1 MSDPARE
8 RPRYRDRRSSSLM
21 PGPAPNDSGP
31 KLGSYVKH
39 AFLYPWNLLF
49 FLGGAALAAMS
60 PYPDALI
67 PIIGGLEL
75 AYLTGLSSIPR
86 FRTAIDAKLAARA
99 RGGSTTTAAAESSQ
113 QSLER
118 ILESLPAP
126 ALRRFLLLRQRCF
139 EMRSIASG
147 VRGQAGLD
155 SAESIRTPALD
166 RLLYLFLRLLVS
178 QNGLDR
184 FLRSTSEKDLEGKLA
199 DVRTRLEAA
208 KTAGDERVK
217 NSLQD
222 SLADAELRLD
232 NYKKAA
238 KDAEFVAIELD
249 RIETKIQA
257 LIEMGVSRQDPDYLS
272 HQVTAAA
279 ESMQHT
285 EAAVNQ
291 LQHLTGLADQ
301 IEEPPPI
308 LEANIGGLVARDR

>member
-1 MSDPARE
+1 MAH
-8 RPRYRDRRSSSLM
+8 
-21 PGPAPNDSGP
+21 NDSS
-31 KLGSYVKH
+31 GSGLREYVKH

-49 FLGGAALAAMS
+49 FVGGAALAAMS
-60 PYPDALI
+60 PHPDAFL
-67 PIIGGLEL
+67 PIIGALEL

-86 FRTAIDAKLAARA
+86 FRTAIDAKIAAKARA
-99 RGGSTTTAAAESSQ
+99 GRASSGASSSSQ

-147 VRGQAGLD
+147 IRGQADASPD

-184 FLRSTSEKDLEGKLA
+184 FLRSTSEKDLAAKLA
-199 DVRTRLEAA
+199 DVRTRFEAA
-208 KTAGDERVK
+208 KTTGDERVT

-222 SLADAELRLD
+222 SVADAELRLE
-232 NYKKAA
+232 NYRKAA

-285 EAAVNQ
+285 EAAVDQ

-301 IEEPPPI
+301 IEEPPAI
-308 LEANIGGLVARDR
+308 LESTIAGLVARDR

>member
-1 MSDPARE
+1 M
-8 RPRYRDRRSSSLM
+8 
-21 PGPAPNDSGP
+21 APNDSTGP

-39 AFLYPWNLLF
+39 AFLYPWNLLL
-49 FLGGAALAAMS
+49 FLGGVAAAAIS
-60 PYPDALI
+60 PYPDALL
-67 PIIGGLEL
+67 PILGALEL
-75 AYLTGLSSIPR
+75 AYLTGLSSMPR
-86 FRTAIDAKLAARA
+86 FRMAVDAQIAAKA
-99 RGGSTTTAAAESSQ
+99 RGASSDSPPSASSQ

-147 VRGQAGLD
+147 VRGQADDGASD

-184 FLRSTSEKDLEGKLA
+184 FLRSTSEKDLDARLT
-199 DVRTRLEAA
+199 DVRARLEAA
-208 KTAGDERVK
+208 KNGGDERVK

-222 SLADAELRLD
+222 SVADAELRLD
-232 NYKKAA
+232 NYRKAA

-301 IEEPPPI
+301 IDDPPPI
-308 LEANIGGLVARDR
+308 LEANIGGLVARER

>member
-1 MSDPARE
+1 M
-8 RPRYRDRRSSSLM
+8 
-21 PGPAPNDSGP
+21 APNDSSGP
-31 KLGSYVKH
+31 GLREYVKH

-49 FLGGAALAAMS
+49 LVGGAALAAMS
-60 PYPDALI
+60 PHPDAFL

-86 FRTAIDAKLAARA
+86 FRTAIDAKLAAKARA
-99 RGGSTTTAAAESSQ
+99 GRASAGAASATQ

-147 VRGQAGLD
+147 IRGQADTGPD

-184 FLRSTSEKDLEGKLA
+184 FLRSTSEKDLATKLA
-199 DVRTRLEAA
+199 DVRTRFEAA
-208 KTAGDERVK
+208 KTASDERVT

-222 SLADAELRLD
+222 SVADAELRLE
-232 NYKKAA
+232 NYRKAA

-285 EAAVNQ
+285 EAAVDQ

-301 IEEPPPI
+301 IEEPPAI
-308 LEANIGGLVARDR
+308 LESTIAGLVARDR

>member
-1 MSDPARE
+1 M
-8 RPRYRDRRSSSLM
+8 
-21 PGPAPNDSGP
+21 APNESSGAR
-31 KLGSYVKH
+31 LGSYVKH
-39 AFLYPWNLLF
+39 AFLYPWNLLI
-49 FLGGAALAAMS
+49 FLGGAAAAVMS
-60 PYPDALI
+60 PYPDAFL
-67 PIIGGLEL
+67 PIIGALEL

-86 FRTAIDAKLAARA
+86 FRTAVEAKIAARA
-99 RGGSTTTAAAESSQ
+99 RGSSSDETAPNASSQ
-113 QSLER
+113 SQSLER

-139 EMRSIASG
+139 EMRSITSG
-147 VRGQAGLD
+147 VRGQADTAAD

-184 FLRSTSEKDLEGKLA
+184 FLRSTSEKELEAKLA

-222 SLADAELRLD
+222 SVADAELRLD
-232 NYKKAA
+232 NYRKAA

>member
-1 MSDPARE
+1 M
-8 RPRYRDRRSSSLM
+8 
-21 PGPAPNDSGP
+21 APNGSGP
-31 KLGSYVKH
+31 GLREYVKH

-60 PYPDALI
+60 PHPDAFI

-75 AYLTGLSSIPR
+75 AYLTGLSSIQR
-86 FRTAIDAKLAARA
+86 FRTAIDAKIAAKARAARSD
-99 RGGSTTTAAAESSQ
+99 GGATTSQ

-118 ILESLPAP
+118 ILDSLPAP

-147 VRGQAGLD
+147 VRGQTGPD

-184 FLRSTSEKDLEGKLA
+184 FLRVTSEKELDAKLA
-199 DVRTRLEAA
+199 DIRARFEAA

-222 SLADAELRLD
+222 SVADAELRLD
-232 NYKKAA
+232 NYRKAA

-257 LIEMGVSRQDPDYLS
+257 LMEMGVSRQDPDYLS
-272 HQVTAAA
+272 TQVTAAA

-291 LQHLTGLADQ
+291 LQHLTGLADE

>member
-1 MSDPARE
+1 M
-8 RPRYRDRRSSSLM
+8 
-21 PGPAPNDSGP
+21 APNGSSGP
-31 KLGSYVKH
+31 GLRDYVKH

-49 FLGGAALAAMS
+49 FLGGATLAAMS
-60 PYPDALI
+60 PHPDAFI
-67 PIIGGLEL
+67 PIIGALEL
-75 AYLTGLSSIPR
+75 AYVTGLSSIPR
-86 FRTAIDAKLAARA
+86 FRTAIDAKIAAKA
-99 RGGSTTTAAAESSQ
+99 REGRVTSGATSSSQ

-147 VRGQAGLD
+147 VRGQADPGPD

-184 FLRSTSEKDLEGKLA
+184 FLRSTSEKDLEAKLA
-199 DVRTRLEAA
+199 DMRTRFEAA

-222 SLADAELRLD
+222 SVADAELRLE
-232 NYKKAA
+232 NYRKAA

-285 EAAVNQ
+285 EAAVNE

-301 IEEPPPI
+301 IEEPPAI
-308 LEANIGGLVARDR
+308 LESTIAGLVARDR

>member
-1 MSDPARE
+1 
-8 RPRYRDRRSSSLM
+8 
-21 PGPAPNDSGP
+21 
-31 KLGSYVKH
+31 
-39 AFLYPWNLLF
+39 
-49 FLGGAALAAMS
+49 
-60 PYPDALI
+60 
-67 PIIGGLEL
+67 
-75 AYLTGLSSIPR
+75 
-86 FRTAIDAKLAARA
+86 
-99 RGGSTTTAAAESSQ
+99 
-113 QSLER
+113 
-118 ILESLPAP
+118 
-126 ALRRFLLLRQRCF
+126 
-139 EMRSIASG
+139 MRSITSG
-147 VRGQAGLD
+147 VRGQADTAAD

-184 FLRSTSEKDLEGKLA
+184 FLRSTSEKELEAKLA

-222 SLADAELRLD
+222 SVADAELRLD
-232 NYKKAA
+232 NYRKAA

>member
-1 MSDPARE
+1 M
-8 RPRYRDRRSSSLM
+8 
-21 PGPAPNDSGP
+21 APNDQRGGMREYL
-31 KLGSYVKH
+31 KA
-39 AFLYPWNLLF
+39 AFLYPWNLLA

-60 PYPDALI
+60 PQPDAFV
-67 PIIGGLEL
+67 PIVMALEIAYLGGLS
-75 AYLTGLSSIPR
+75 AIPR

-99 RGGSTTTAAAESSQ
+99 RGGTSESSASPASQ
-113 QSLER
+113 QSLEK

-139 EMRSIASG
+139 EMRSITSG
-147 VRGQAGLD
+147 IRGQADHSTD

-166 RLLYLFLRLLVS
+166 RLLFLFLRLLVS

-184 FLRSTSEKDLEGKLA
+184 FLRSTSEKDLEAKLA

-208 KTAGDERVK
+208 KAANDERVTR
-217 NSLQD
+217 SLQD

-232 NYKKAA
+232 NYRKAM

>member
-1 MSDPARE
+1 M
-8 RPRYRDRRSSSLM
+8 
-21 PGPAPNDSGP
+21 APNDSPGP
-31 KLGSYVKH
+31 GLRGYVKH
-39 AFLYPWNLLF
+39 AFLYPWNILF

-60 PYPDALI
+60 PHPDAFI

-86 FRTAIDAKLAARA
+86 FRTAIDAKMAAKARA
-99 RGGSTTTAAAESSQ
+99 GRASSGASNSSQ

-147 VRGQAGLD
+147 VRGQADTSPD

-184 FLRSTSEKDLEGKLA
+184 FLRSTSEKDLESKLA

-208 KTAGDERVK
+208 KASSDERVT

-222 SLADAELRLD
+222 SVADAELRLE
-232 NYKKAA
+232 NYRKAA

-257 LIEMGVSRQDPDYLS
+257 LIEVGVSRQDPDYLS

-285 EAAVNQ
+285 EAAVNE

-301 IEEPPPI
+301 IEEPPAI
-308 LEANIGGLVARDR
+308 LESTIAGLVARDR

>member
-1 MSDPARE
+1 M
-8 RPRYRDRRSSSLM
+8 
-21 PGPAPNDSGP
+21 APNDSSGP
-31 KLGSYVKH
+31 GLRNYVKH

-60 PYPDALI
+60 PHPDAFI

-86 FRTAIDAKLAARA
+86 FRTAIDAKIAAKARA
-99 RGGSTTTAAAESSQ
+99 GRVSSGDSGSSQ

-147 VRGQAGLD
+147 VRGQADTGPD

-184 FLRSTSEKDLEGKLA
+184 FLRSTSEKDLSTKLA
-199 DVRTRLEAA
+199 ELRTRLEAA
-208 KTAGDERVK
+208 KTAGDDRVT

-222 SLADAELRLD
+222 SVADAELRLE
-232 NYKKAA
+232 NYRKAA

-257 LIEMGVSRQDPDYLS
+257 LIEMGVSRQDPDALS

-279 ESMQHT
+279 DSMHQT
-285 EAAVNQ
+285 EDAVNQ
-291 LQHLTGLADQ
+291 LQHLTGLADSLA
-301 IEEPPPI
+301 EPPAI
-308 LEANIGGLVARDR
+308 LEADLGRQVLRAR

>member
-1 MSDPARE
+1 M
-8 RPRYRDRRSSSLM
+8 
-21 PGPAPNDSGP
+21 APNESTSGAGM
-31 KLGSYVKH
+31 KEYVKH
-39 AFLYPWNLLF
+39 AFLFPWNLLAF
-49 FLGGAALAAMS
+49 IGGAALAAMS
-60 PYPDALI
+60 PHPDAFI
-67 PIIGGLEL
+67 PIVGALEI
-75 AYLTGLSSIPR
+75 AYLTGLTAIPR
-86 FRTAIDAKLAARA
+86 FRTAIDAKIAARR
-99 RGGSTTTAAAESSQ
+99 RGDTDTPRATGATE
-113 QSLER
+113 QSLEK

-139 EMRSIASG
+139 EMRSITSG
-147 VRGQAGLD
+147 IRGQADTASD

-166 RLLYLFLRLLVS
+166 RLLYLFRRRLVS

-184 FLRSTSEKDLEGKLA
+184 FLRSTSEKDLDAKLS
-199 DVRTRLEAA
+199 DVRARLEAA
-208 KTAGDERVK
+208 KTANDERVTR
-217 NSLQD
+217 SLQD

-232 NYKKAA
+232 NYRKAM

>member
-1 MSDPARE
+1 MPSPSGGAGIRE
-8 RPRYRDRRSSSLM
+8 YLKS
-21 PGPAPNDSGP
+21 
-31 KLGSYVKH
+31 
-39 AFLYPWNLLF
+39 AFLYPWNLLLF
-49 FLGGAALAAMS
+49 FGGLGLAAMS
-60 PYPDALI
+60 PYPDAFL
-67 PIIGGLEL
+67 PIVGGLEI
-75 AYLTGLSSIPR
+75 AYLTGLTALPR
-86 FRTAIDAKLAARA
+86 FRTAIDARLAKKA
-99 RGGSTTTAAAESSQ
+99 RGEPIDAKQTGSNEQT
-113 QSLER
+113 LER

-126 ALRRFLLLRQRCF
+126 ALRRFLILRQRCF

-147 VRGQAGLD
+147 VRGQADGAHD

-178 QNGLDR
+178 QHGLDR
-184 FLRSTSEKDLEGKLA
+184 FLRSTSEKDLETRLT
-199 DVRTRLEAA
+199 DVRTRFESA
-208 KTAGDERVK
+208 KAGGDERVTR
-217 NSLQD
+217 SLQD
-222 SLADAELRLD
+222 SVADAELRLD
-232 NYKKAA
+232 NYRKAA

-285 EAAVNQ
+285 EDAVNQ

-308 LEANIGGLVARDR
+308 LESNIGGLVMRDR

>member
-1 MSDPARE
+1 MG
-8 RPRYRDRRSSSLM
+8 PR
-21 PGPAPNDSGP
+21 
-31 KLGSYVKH
+31 LGSYVKH
-39 AFLYPWNLLF
+39 AFLYPWNMLL
-49 FLGGAALAAMS
+49 FLGGLAGAAMS

-67 PIIGGLEL
+67 PIISALEI

-86 FRTAIDAKLAARA
+86 FRTAVEAKIAARA
-99 RGGSTTTAAAESSQ
+99 RGSSADETAPNASSQ
-113 QSLER
+113 AQSLER

-139 EMRSIASG
+139 EMRSITSG
-147 VRGQAGLD
+147 VRGQADPGAD

-184 FLRSTSEKDLEGKLA
+184 FLRSTSEKELEAKLA

-208 KTAGDERVK
+208 KAAGDDRVK
-217 NSLQD
+217 NSLAD
-222 SLADAELRLD
+222 SVADAELRLD
-232 NYKKAA
+232 NYRKAA

>member
-1 MSDPARE
+1 M
-8 RPRYRDRRSSSLM
+8 
-21 PGPAPNDSGP
+21 APNDSPGP
-31 KLGSYVKH
+31 GLRDYVKH

-49 FLGGAALAAMS
+49 FLGGAALAALS
-60 PYPDALI
+60 PHPDAFL

-86 FRTAIDAKLAARA
+86 FRTAIDAKLAAKARA
-99 RGGSTTTAAAESSQ
+99 GRANSGASSSSQ

-147 VRGQAGLD
+147 IRGQADASPD

-184 FLRSTSEKDLEGKLA
+184 FLRSTSEKDLAAKLA
-199 DVRTRLEAA
+199 DVRTRFEAA
-208 KTAGDERVK
+208 KTTGDERVT

-222 SLADAELRLD
+222 SVADAELRLE
-232 NYKKAA
+232 NYRKAA

-279 ESMQHT
+279 ESMKHT
-285 EAAVNQ
+285 ETAVDQ

-301 IEEPPPI
+301 IEEPPAI
-308 LEANIGGLVARDR
+308 LESTIAGLVARDR

>member
-1 MSDPARE
+1 M
-8 RPRYRDRRSSSLM
+8 
-21 PGPAPNDSGP
+21 APNETPETG
-31 KLGSYVKH
+31 LRQYVKH

-49 FLGGAALAAMS
+49 FLGGTVLAAMS
-60 PYPDALI
+60 PHPDAALAI
-67 PIIGGLEL
+67 VGGLEIG
-75 AYLTGLSSIPR
+75 YLTGLSSIGR
-86 FRTAIDAKLAARA
+86 FRTAIDAKLAAKA
-99 RGGSTTTAAAESSQ
+99 RGNTETTRASASSQ
-113 QSLER
+113 QSLEK
-118 ILESLPAP
+118 ILEGLPAP

-139 EMRSIASG
+139 EMRSITSG
-147 VRGQAGLD
+147 IRGQADVAND

-166 RLLYLFLRLLVS
+166 RLLFLFLRLLVS

-184 FLRSTSEKDLEGKLA
+184 FLRSTSEKDLETKLA
-199 DVRTRLEAA
+199 DVRARLETAKAA
-208 KTAGDERVK
+208 SDERVTR
-217 NSLQD
+217 SLSD

-232 NYKKAA
+232 NYKKAV

-301 IEEPPPI
+301 VEEPPAI

>member
-1 MSDPARE
+1 MT
-8 RPRYRDRRSSSLM
+8 
-21 PGPAPNDSGP
+21 PNESVGAGI
-31 KLGSYVKH
+31 KEYVKH
-39 AFLYPWNLLF
+39 AFLFPWNLLAF
-49 FLGGAALAAMS
+49 VGGAALAAMS
-60 PYPDALI
+60 PHPDAFI
-67 PIIGGLEL
+67 PIVGALEI
-75 AYLTGLSSIPR
+75 AYLTGLTAIPR
-86 FRTAIDAKLAARA
+86 FRTAIDAKIAARR
-99 RGGSTTTAAAESSQ
+99 RGDADTPRVTGAAE
-113 QSLER
+113 QSLEK

-139 EMRSIASG
+139 EMRSITSG
-147 VRGQAGLD
+147 IRGQADSASD

-184 FLRSTSEKDLEGKLA
+184 FLRSTSEKDLDAKLS
-199 DVRTRLEAA
+199 DVRARLETAKAA
-208 KTAGDERVK
+208 NDERVTR
-217 NSLQD
+217 SLQD

-232 NYKKAA
+232 NYRKAA

>member
-1 MSDPARE
+1 M
-8 RPRYRDRRSSSLM
+8 
-21 PGPAPNDSGP
+21 APNDRGGGMREY
-31 KLGSYVKH
+31 LKH
-39 AFLYPWNLLF
+39 AFLHPWNLLA

-60 PYPDALI
+60 PRPDAFV
-67 PIIGGLEL
+67 PIIMGLEI
-75 AYLTGLSSIPR
+75 AYLTGLTAIPR
-86 FRTAIDAKLAARA
+86 FRTAIDAKIAARR
-99 RGGSTTTAAAESSQ
+99 RGDADTPRVTGTAE
-113 QSLER
+113 QSLEK

-139 EMRSIASG
+139 EMRSITSG
-147 VRGQAGLD
+147 IRGQADSASD

-184 FLRSTSEKDLEGKLA
+184 FLRSTSEKDLDAKLS
-199 DVRTRLEAA
+199 DVRARLETAKAA
-208 KTAGDERVK
+208 NDERVTR
-217 NSLQD
+217 SLQD

-232 NYKKAA
+232 NYRKAA

>member
-1 MSDPARE
+1 
-8 RPRYRDRRSSSLM
+8 
-21 PGPAPNDSGP
+21 
-31 KLGSYVKH
+31 
-39 AFLYPWNLLF
+39 
-49 FLGGAALAAMS
+49 MS
-60 PYPDALI
+60 PYPDALL
-67 PIIGGLEL
+67 PIVGGLEL

-86 FRTAIDAKLAARA
+86 FRTAIDAKIAARA
-99 RGGSTTTAAAESSQ
+99 RGSSADATPTTSQ
-113 QSLER
+113 QVSLDR

-139 EMRSIASG
+139 EMRSITSG
-147 VRGQAGLD
+147 VRGQADDAAD

-184 FLRSTSEKDLEGKLA
+184 FMRSTSEKDLEAKLT
-199 DVRTRLEAA
+199 DIRTRFEAA
-208 KTAGDERVK
+208 KAAGDERVK

-222 SLADAELRLD
+222 SVADAELRLD
-232 NYKKAA
+232 NYRKAS

>member
-1 MSDPARE
+1 MNPSPNEATE
-8 RPRYRDRRSSSLM
+8 
-21 PGPAPNDSGP
+21 PGLAA
-31 KLGSYVKH
+31 YVKH
-39 AFLYPWNLLF
+39 AFLYPWNLLLF
-49 FLGGAALAAMS
+49 VGGAAAAAMS
-60 PYPDALI
+60 PYPGAFL

-86 FRTAIDAKLAARA
+86 FRLAIDAKLAAKR
-99 RGGSTTTAAAESSQ
+99 RGASADAPAASTQ
-113 QSLER
+113 QSLDN
-118 ILESLPAP
+118 ILRSLPAP
-126 ALRRFLLLRQRCF
+126 SLRRFLLLRQRCF
-139 EMRSIASG
+139 EMRSITSG
-147 VRGQAGLD
+147 IRGQADNVLD

-184 FLRSTSEKDLEGKLA
+184 FLRSTSEKELDEKLTDIRA
-199 DVRTRLEAA
+199 RFEAA
-208 KTAGDERVK
+208 KTAADERVK

-232 NYKKAA
+232 NYRKAS

-272 HQVTAAA
+272 NQVTAAA

-301 IEEPPPI
+301 IEEPPAI

>member
-1 MSDPARE
+1 MAPSDE
-8 RPRYRDRRSSSLM
+8 
-21 PGPAPNDSGP
+21 SGP

-39 AFLYPWNLLF
+39 AFLYPWNLLI
-49 FLGGAALAAMS
+49 FLGGAALAVMS
-60 PYPDALI
+60 PYPDALL
-67 PIIGGLEL
+67 PIVGGLEL

-86 FRTAIDAKLAARA
+86 FRMAIDAKIAARA
-99 RGGSTTTAAAESSQ
+99 RGGSAEKVPSTSAQ
-113 QSLER
+113 QSLDR

-147 VRGQAGLD
+147 VRGQADSGPD

-184 FLRSTSEKDLEGKLA
+184 FLRSTSEKDLDARLT
-199 DVRTRLEAA
+199 DVKTRFEAA

-222 SLADAELRLD
+222 SVADAELRLD
-232 NYKKAA
+232 NYRKAA

>member
-1 MSDPARE
+1 MP
-8 RPRYRDRRSSSLM
+8 PSST
-21 PGPAPNDSGP
+21 SGP
-31 KLGSYVKH
+31 RLGSYVKH
-39 AFLYPWNLLF
+39 AFLYPWNLLL
-49 FLGGAALAAMS
+49 FLGGVAAAAIS
-60 PYPDALI
+60 PHPDAFL
-67 PIIGGLEL
+67 PIMGALEL

-86 FRTAIDAKLAARA
+86 FRTAVDAQIAAKA
-99 RGGSTTTAAAESSQ
+99 RGSSSDERTATPTQQ
-113 QSLER
+113 QSLDH

-139 EMRSIASG
+139 EMRSITSG
-147 VRGQAGLD
+147 IRGQADDGASD

-184 FLRSTSEKDLEGKLA
+184 FLRSTSEKDLEAKLA
-199 DVRTRLEAA
+199 DVRARLEAS
-208 KTAGDERVK
+208 KSGGDERVTR
-217 NSLQD
+217 SLQD
-222 SLADAELRLD
+222 SVADAELRLD
-232 NYKKAA
+232 NYRKAM

-301 IEEPPPI
+301 IDEPPPI

>member
-1 MSDPARE
+1 M
-8 RPRYRDRRSSSLM
+8 
-21 PGPAPNDSGP
+21 APNDSSGP
-31 KLGSYVKH
+31 GLRDYVKH
-39 AFLYPWNLLF
+39 AFLYPWNLLLF
-49 FLGGAALAAMS
+49 VGGAALAAMS
-60 PYPDALI
+60 PHPDAFI
-67 PIIGGLEL
+67 PIIGALEL

-86 FRTAIDAKLAARA
+86 FRTAIDAKIAAKARA
-99 RGGSTTTAAAESSQ
+99 GRESSGAASSSQ

-147 VRGQAGLD
+147 IRGQADTGPD

-184 FLRSTSEKDLEGKLA
+184 FLRSTSEKELETKLA

-208 KTAGDERVK
+208 KPAGDERVT

-222 SLADAELRLD
+222 SVADAELRLE
-232 NYKKAA
+232 NYRKAA

-301 IEEPPPI
+301 IEEPPAI
-308 LEANIGGLVARDR
+308 LESTIAGLVARDR

>member
-1 MSDPARE
+1 M
-8 RPRYRDRRSSSLM
+8 SSSR
-21 PGPAPNDSGP
+21 SGGTG
-31 KLGSYVKH
+31 LREYVKH
-39 AFLYPWNLLF
+39 AFLYRWNLLL

-60 PYPDALI
+60 PYPEALL
-67 PIIGGLEL
+67 PIVSGLEL
-75 AYLTGLSSIPR
+75 AYLTGLSAMPR

-99 RGGSTTTAAAESSQ
+99 RGGSSEATPAAGTP
-113 QSLER
+113 QSLEK

-139 EMRSIASG
+139 EMRSITSG
-147 VRGQAGLD
+147 IRGQADHVPD

-184 FLRSTSEKDLEGKLA
+184 FLRSTSEKDLAAKLT
-199 DVRTRLEAA
+199 DVRARLEAA
-208 KTAGDERVK
+208 KAANDERVTR
-217 NSLQD
+217 SLQD

>member
-1 MSDPARE
+1 M
-8 RPRYRDRRSSSLM
+8 
-21 PGPAPNDSGP
+21 APNESSGA

-39 AFLYPWNLLF
+39 AFLYPWNLLI
-49 FLGGAALAAMS
+49 FLGGAAAAVMS
-60 PYPDALI
+60 PYPDAFL
-67 PIIGGLEL
+67 PIIGALEL

-86 FRTAIDAKLAARA
+86 FRTAVEAKLAARA
-99 RGGSTTTAAAESSQ
+99 RGSSSDETAPNASSQ
-113 QSLER
+113 SQSLER

-139 EMRSIASG
+139 EMRSITSG
-147 VRGQAGLD
+147 VRGQADTAAD

-184 FLRSTSEKDLEGKLA
+184 FLRSTSEKELEAKLA

-222 SLADAELRLD
+222 SVADAELRLD
-232 NYKKAA
+232 NYRKAA

>member
-1 MSDPARE
+1 M
-8 RPRYRDRRSSSLM
+8 
-21 PGPAPNDSGP
+21 APNEKVGA
-31 KLGSYVKH
+31 GMREYVKQ
-39 AFLYPWNLLF
+39 AFLYPWNLLLF
-49 FLGGAALAAMS
+49 VGGAALAAMS
-60 PYPDALI
+60 PQPDAFI
-67 PIIGGLEL
+67 PIVMGLEI
-75 AYLTGLSSIPR
+75 AYLTGLTAIPR
-86 FRTAIDAKLAARA
+86 FRTAIDAKMAARA
-99 RGGSTTTAAAESSQ
+99 RGGSAEETASTGSQ

-139 EMRSIASG
+139 EMRSITSG
-147 VRGQAGLD
+147 IRGQADHAPD

-184 FLRSTSEKDLEGKLA
+184 FLRSTSEKDLDAKLA

-208 KTAGDERVK
+208 KAANDERVTR
-217 NSLQD
+217 SLQD

-232 NYKKAA
+232 NYRKAM

>member
-1 MSDPARE
+1 M
-8 RPRYRDRRSSSLM
+8 
-21 PGPAPNDSGP
+21 APNETVGP
-31 KLGSYVKH
+31 KLGSYIKH
-39 AFLYPWNLLF
+39 AFLYPWNLLL
-49 FLGGAALAAMS
+49 FLGGAAAAIMS
-60 PYPDALI
+60 PYPDALL
-67 PIIGGLEL
+67 PIIGGLEI

-86 FRTAIDAKLAARA
+86 FRTAVEAKIAARL
-99 RGGSTTTAAAESSQ
+99 RGSSSDETPDAPKQ
-113 QSLER
+113 SQSLER

-139 EMRSIASG
+139 EMRSITSG
-147 VRGQAGLD
+147 VRGQTDAAAD

-184 FLRSTSEKDLEGKLA
+184 FLRSTSEKDLEARLA

-217 NSLQD
+217 NSLAD
-222 SLADAELRLD
+222 SVADAELRLD
-232 NYKKAA
+232 NYRKAA

>member
-1 MSDPARE
+1 M
-8 RPRYRDRRSSSLM
+8 
-21 PGPAPNDSGP
+21 APNDTGA
-31 KLGSYVKH
+31 KLRDYVKH

-49 FLGGAALAAMS
+49 FLGGAALAVMS
-60 PYPDALI
+60 PHPDAFL

-86 FRTAIDAKLAARA
+86 FRTAIDAKIAAKA
-99 RGGSTTTAAAESSQ
+99 RGARSEVAATTSSQ
-113 QSLER
+113 SLDR
-118 ILESLPAP
+118 ILDSLPAP

-147 VRGQAGLD
+147 IRGQAGPD

-184 FLRSTSEKDLEGKLA
+184 FLRSTSEKELDAKLA
-199 DVRTRLEAA
+199 DVRTRFEAA
-208 KTAGDERVK
+208 KAAGDERVK

-222 SLADAELRLD
+222 SVADAELRLD

-272 HQVTAAA
+272 NQVTAAA